1 VEGAAGGIKGPAPCT
16 ALLTSPAKGSAV
28 SASDGTACGAQ
39 CAADA
44 PAVGAGAGC
53 RRAAL
58 ARLCGERTSC
68 RSVRC
73 TQGATTEHAHAKKAD
88 LMDGPL
94 RAGPQDQ
101 VVRSV
106 HTGAEVQCSVVH
118 ARVCS
123 LTQTKSLTR
132 SSPQSQRYSL
142 HAHTHA
148 HADAHM
154 HACAC
159 TYACK
164 YAHACTHAHGR
175 ARTHAATCK
184 AHATTHTHSCT
195 YIGVAA
201 PRPQRP
207 SRPEASIGQQGPGS
221 AGLHQLCHPSGTA
234 RTARGWGSVN
244 PRQRWSAVAAASPRD
259 APLLAG
265 HRAKV
270 W

>member
-1 VEGAAGGIKGPAPCT
+1 MEGAAGGIKGPAPCT

-154 HACAC
+154 HAC
-159 TYACK
+159 
-164 YAHACTHAHGR
+164 THAHAR
-175 ARTHAATCK
+175 ARTHAN
-184 AHATTHTHSCT
+184 THTHAHT
-195 YIGVAA
+195 HMDAHA
-201 PRPQRP
+201 HMRPHAKHTQ
-207 SRPEASIGQQGPGS
+207 
-221 AGLHQLCHPSGTA
+221 LHTHTHA
-234 RTARGWGSVN
+234 RT
-244 PRQRWSAVAAASPRD
+244 
-259 APLLAG
+259 LA
-265 HRAKV
+265 
-270 W
+270 